1 MFIKKKA
8 FTIVELLISI
18 SIMLLIIVMMTSS
31 FGQNILNFKLG
42 NEINDASFAR
52 FFLTKELYY
61 NMINL
66 NNKISFANNSLENR
80 EYNFIY
86 MKNKDDNNRYRRIDL
101 KRYNLY
107 DFGRQSLISY
117 YFEDSNLIKQ
127 INGKKR
133 ILISNLEELSFDFKE
148 KMLKCE
154 GILKAKTKT
163 GRKSLPFEFSIWT
176 GSLDIGVKYE

>member
-18 SIMLLIIVMMTSS
+18 SIMLLLVIIITSS

-42 NEINDASFAR
+42 NEINDASYAR
-52 FFLTKELYY
+52 FFMTKELYY

-66 NNKISFANNSLENR
+66 NNKLSFLNNSLENR
-80 EYNFIY
+80 EFNFLY
-86 MKNKDDNNRYRRIDL
+86 MRKKNNDNKYSKIDL
-101 KRYNLY
+101 KRYSLY
-107 DFGRQSLISY
+107 DFGKETLISY
-117 YFEDSNLIKQ
+117 YFEGSSLIKE

-133 ILISNLEELSFDFKE
+133 VLISNLDEFSFDFKD
-148 KMLKCE
+148 KMLKCK
-154 GILKAKTKT
+154 GILNAKTKT
-163 GRKSLPFEFSIWT
+163 GKKILPFEFAVWT